1 MSWLGKK
8 RPVVSAE
15 RIEGALRGP
24 TAADIGGFG
33 RNRRRSERVACTG
46 TGEIVLPRGNR
57 VKVSAVDISDSGARI
72 RLSSA
77 NRLPLRFHLAL
88 PAQGIDGTVMLAW
101 QSSFE
106 AGVYFA

>member
-8 RPVVSAE
+8 RLIVSAA
-15 RIEGALRGP
+15 RIQSALRSP
-24 TAADIGGFG
+24 TAADMGGFG
-33 RNRRRSERVACTG
+33 RNRRRSDRVPTSGA
-46 TGEIVLPRGNR
+46 GEVVLPRGNR

-77 NRLPLRFHLAL
+77 NRLPLKFHLVL
-88 PAQGIDGTVMLAW
+88 PAQGIDGTVILAW